1 MKLPG
6 GLLIEGRLA
15 REFELATPS
24 GALDLR
30 LHERTAAARGHHPD
44 WVAEL
49 LGELLATLG
58 GQPPR
63 RAHIDALCPADR
75 QAIVLAWRVRREPA
89 PQWWHLRCR
98 QCEVLFDIAVSL
110 AELPFSPAGT
120 DYPFAEAETR
130 LGRVRVKMPNGHDLA
145 WLADQD
151 DPGRAR
157 AGLAHRLLVEPPL
170 EWSPGEADIEAIEA
184 AVEACLPELAET
196 LICRCPECDT
206 ENRLDLDPY
215 SGLQPSLSSLL
226 DDVHD
231 LAIGYH
237 WSEAEILALPE
248 SRRRAYLD
256 RLDRQRGLVGSVGAT
271 S

>member
-1 MKLPG
+1 MRLPG

-30 LHERTAAARGHHPD
+30 LHECTTAARGRHPD

-49 LGELLATLG
+49 LGELLASLG
-58 GQPPR
+58 GQPPG
-63 RAHIDALCPADR
+63 RAQIDALCPADR

-98 QCEVLFDIAVSL
+98 HCEALFDIAVSL

-120 DYPFAEAETR
+120 DYPFAEADTR
-130 LGRVRVKMPNGHDLA
+130 LGRVRLRVPDGHDLA

-151 DPGRAR
+151 DPERAR
-157 AGLAHRLLVEPPL
+157 AGLARRLLVEVPP
-170 EWSPGEADIEAIEA
+170 EWSPDETDIAAIED
-184 AVEACLPELAET
+184 AVEACLPELAES
-196 LICRCPECDT
+196 LVCHCPECDS
-206 ENRLDLDPY
+206 ENRLELDPY
-215 SGLQPSLSSLL
+215 AGLLPSLSALL
-226 DDVHD
+226 DDVHR
-231 LAIGYH
+231 LASGYH

-248 SRRRAYLD
+248 ARRRAYLD
-256 RLDRQRGLVGSVGAT
+256 RLDRARGLVGSEGAA